1 MKQTLLVVFALLLC
15 TLTTVA
21 QSRKQMVQARNDEK
35 LPPRQ
40 LAEIDSVI
48 IKHQLVLEACYREAK
63 NYTPGIKGK
72 LVVRLVL
79 SPEGNVKNV
88 EIPRDEIANSALD
101 SCLTSKL
108 KRMIFTRTNPQEGM
122 QTVDLPLNFVDN
134 DDE

>member
-15 TLTTVA
+15 SLTTAA
-21 QSRKQMVQARNDEK
+21 QNRKQLVQARNDEK

-48 IKHQLVLEACYREAK
+48 VKHQLALEECYREVK
-63 NYTPGIKGK
+63 NYNADVKGK

-88 EIPRDEIANSALD
+88 EIPRDDIANSTLD
-101 SCLTSKL
+101 SCLTKKL
-108 KRMIFTRTNPQEGM
+108 KRMTFTRTNPQQGL
-122 QTVDLPLNFVDN
+122 QTVDLPLNFTDA
-134 DDE
+134 EYE